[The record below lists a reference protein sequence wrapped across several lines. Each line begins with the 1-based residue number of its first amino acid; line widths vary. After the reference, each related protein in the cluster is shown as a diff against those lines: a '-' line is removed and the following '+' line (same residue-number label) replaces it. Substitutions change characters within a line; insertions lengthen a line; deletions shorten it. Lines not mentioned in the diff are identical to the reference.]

1 MISGFNTDIN
11 HDGVVYHVQTE
22 DKGMSSKLI
31 VSLVYDR
38 GTILASKRVTYDDLA
53 ATGFDEKELSDRL
66 SRQHKLMC
74 AAVKAGRIE
83 DLMKMSS
90 KAAPAKSAAENLA
103 SIETV
108 ETPTQPLPTI
118 GAPIETTPQINTAPL
133 TIGRV
138 ETTKVISIVPPEIQ
152 APPPI
157 EIPNDVFEDLVI
169 IDDVEIVEEIFEL
182 EPDAVAVVSE
192 LSGIDRPSNE
202 KLGLELLGDSK
213 FKGGDRRTVQI
224 MVCRGTARKVVP
236 NAQIMI
242 KVLGSSFRP
251 VIFHAK
257 TDANGLANV
266 HLQLPQFRAGRAALL
281 VRAMID
287 GDEIELRRVVTPG

>member
-1 MISGFNTDIN
+1 MISGFNTDISY
-11 HDGVVYHVQTE
+11 DGVVYHVQTE
-22 DKGMSSKLI
+22 DKGLSSKLI

-38 GTILASKRVTYDDLA
+38 GTILASKRAQYDDLVA
-53 ATGFDEKELSDRL
+53 AGFDEKELSERL
-66 SRQHKLMC
+66 NRQHKLMC

-90 KAAPAKSAAENLA
+90 KAAPAKPAAEKVVPA
-103 SIETV
+103 EV
-108 ETPTQPLPTI
+108 PAPKLPTV
-118 GAPIETTPQINTAPL
+118 ASPIEPIPQTASPITL
-133 TIGRV
+133 GRI
-138 ETTKVISIVPPEIQ
+138 ETTKVISVVPPPVA
-152 APPPI
+152 APPPAV
-157 EIPNDVFEDLVI
+157 EVPNDVFEDLVI
-169 IDDVEIVEEIFEL
+169 IDDVDIVEDVFEL
-182 EPDAVAVVSE
+182 EPEAVAVVSE
-192 LSGIDRPSNE
+192 LSGIERPSNE
-202 KLGLELLGDSK
+202 KLGIELLGDSK
-213 FKGGDRRTVQI
+213 FKGGDRKTVQI

>member
-1 MISGFNTDIN
+1 
-11 HDGVVYHVQTE
+11 VYHVQTE
-22 DKGMSSKLI
+22 DKGLSSKLI
-31 VSLVYDR
+31 VSLLYDR
-38 GTILASKRVTYDDLA
+38 GTILASKRSNYEDLVTA
-53 ATGFDEKELSDRL
+53 GFDEKELSERL

-90 KAAPAKSAAENLA
+90 KTAPAKPENEPV
-103 SIETV
+103 S
-108 ETPTQPLPTI
+108 PPLPTI
-118 GAPIETTPQINTAPL
+118 GAPIEQVEKIQTEPL
-133 TIGRV
+133 TLGRI
-138 ETTKVISIVPPEIQ
+138 ETTKVIAVVPPAPIELTS
-152 APPPI
+152 PPPI
-157 EIPNDVFEDLVI
+157 ELPNDLFDDLPI
-169 IDDVEIVEEIFEL
+169 IEDVEIVEEIFEL
-182 EPDAVAVVSE
+182 APDAVEVVSE
-192 LSGIDRPSNE
+192 LSGTDRPSNE
-202 KLGLELLGDSK
+202 KLGIELLGDSK
-213 FKGGDRRTVQI
+213 FKGGDRRSVQI

-287 GDEIELRRVVTPG
+287 GDEIELRRIVTPG